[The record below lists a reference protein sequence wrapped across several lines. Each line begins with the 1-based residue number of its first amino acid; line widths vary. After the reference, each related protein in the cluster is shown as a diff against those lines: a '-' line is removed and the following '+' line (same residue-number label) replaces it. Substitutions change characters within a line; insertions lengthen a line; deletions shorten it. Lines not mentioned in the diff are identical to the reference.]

1 MGNRIWADLNSVT
14 LRLLASL
21 HPDNRPGGMDKN
33 VHRQY
38 GRLAETFG
46 KRQLPVDVCVS
57 EAGFYLGTR
66 DENGEPFS
74 RESDYWATREEAE
87 RALVTGNWMQR
98 PAP

>member
-1 MGNRIWADLNSVT
+1 MGNKICAELNSVT

-21 HPDNRPGGMDKN
+21 HPDNLRGDMEKD

-38 GRLAETFG
+38 GWLAETFG
-46 KRQLPVDVCVS
+46 KRQLPLEICVS

-66 DENGEPFS
+66 DEHGEPFS
-74 RESDYWATREEAE
+74 RESDYWVTREEAE
-87 RALVTGNWMQR
+87 RALLTGNWTQR